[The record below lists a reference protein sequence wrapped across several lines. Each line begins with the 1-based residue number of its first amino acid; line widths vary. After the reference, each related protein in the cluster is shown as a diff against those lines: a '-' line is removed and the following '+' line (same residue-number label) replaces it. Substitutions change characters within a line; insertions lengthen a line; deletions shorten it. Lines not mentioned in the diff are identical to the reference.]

1 MTNKRPVFVWLAL
14 GVLLTLSVTWVA
26 NIAYLV
32 SYVGFTSF
40 GYLVVFGLMMGVIL
54 VELFTFWKIFKGKK
68 YARYLTILIFAL
80 ASLLSTYRLI
90 LFLVSW
96 PGFVALASYPPA
108 LGSLILNVLF
118 DILLIGLV
126 LAFIFTRSVAEYFDF
141 NEVISS
147 IHLPPPPPISFN
159 D

>member
-54 VELFTFWKIFKGKK
+54 VELFTFWKIFK
-68 YARYLTILIFAL
+68 
-80 ASLLSTYRLI
+80 
-90 LFLVSW
+90 
-96 PGFVALASYPPA
+96 
-108 LGSLILNVLF
+108 
-118 DILLIGLV
+118 
-126 LAFIFTRSVAEYFDF
+126 
-141 NEVISS
+141 
-147 IHLPPPPPISFN
+147 
-159 D
+159 